1 MTDSSSRNERR
12 CALFCCPKTCPY
24 YERNNE
30 MREMITD
37 LIRINDAVDELSANM
52 ILFPEESPVD
62 PGMTANLVRI
72 KEVIRRLVL
81 PVIPHDGLSAEKTL
95 SAFYRILGSKEDAGE
110 KADKLLQMQKD
121 LMATGGCMLSASSDN
136 QNYS

>member
-1 MTDSSSRNERR
+1 
-12 CALFCCPKTCPY
+12 
-24 YERNNE
+24 
-30 MREMITD
+30 MITD
-37 LIRINDAVDELSANM
+37 LIRINDTVDELSANM

-62 PGMTANLVRI
+62 PGMTANLVRV

-95 SAFYRILGSKEDAGE
+95 SSFYQILGSKEDAGE

-121 LMATGGCMLSASSDN
+121 LMATGGCLLSTPSEN